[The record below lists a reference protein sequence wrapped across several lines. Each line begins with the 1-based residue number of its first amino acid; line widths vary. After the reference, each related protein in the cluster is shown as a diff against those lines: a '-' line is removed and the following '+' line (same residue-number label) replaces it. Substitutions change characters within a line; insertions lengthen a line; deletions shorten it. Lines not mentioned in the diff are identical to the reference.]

1 MKFEPGVSMTQEN
14 EMTISENEML
24 IECDEALD
32 VSVASDFKALL
43 QQAMVQGCPIV
54 LDGSRVER
62 IDCAALQ
69 LLSAL
74 FIEANE
80 SGFEV
85 EWRNPTEALQY
96 AADMTGLKETLHL

>member
-1 MKFEPGVSMTQEN
+1 MTQEN
-14 EMTISENEML
+14 ETAVSETEML

-32 VSVASDFKALL
+32 ISVASDFKALL
-43 QQAMVQGCPIV
+43 QQAMVQGCPVV

-69 LLSAL
+69 LLSAFFL
-74 FIEANE
+74 EAQE

-85 EWRNPTEALQY
+85 SWRNPSQALRY

>member
-1 MKFEPGVSMTQEN
+1 MAQEN
-14 EMTISENEML
+14 EMTVSEKEML

-32 VSVASDFKALL
+32 ISVASDFKALL
-43 QQAMVQGCPIV
+43 QQAMAHGCLIV
-54 LDGSRVER
+54 LDGSHIER
-62 IDCAALQ
+62 IDCAVLQ

-80 SGFEV
+80 SGFDV